1 VPGRLPIML
10 IPLYFGA
17 LLLNWLLLTGVP
29 LRAMAVDMPNLPD
42 VGEAV
47 LGSLVPSG
55 GTGVQITSHRGE
67 WSVLANLEGVA
78 EPIFLIAG
86 QLKNTTDKPLTYIK
100 FQFELLDDHGVVIV
114 RDYGYNR
121 KAEALR
127 EEAYEAGKM
136 TLAAMKI
143 EPIGAG
149 AEDSFRFLFFKSDTP
164 KFRSYRIRITE
175 SR

>member
-1 VPGRLPIML
+1 MPMPRHFGML
-10 IPLYFGA
+10 LRC
-17 LLLNWLLLTGVP
+17 WLLLASVP
-29 LRAMAVDMPNLPD
+29 LKATAVDVPDIPD
-42 VGEAV
+42 VGKAV
-47 LGSLVPSG
+47 LGSLVPSV

-67 WSVLANLEGVA
+67 WSVLASMEGAA

-86 QLKNTTDKPLTYIK
+86 QLKNTTDKPLTYVK
-100 FQFELLDDHGVVIV
+100 FQFELLNAAGVVVV

-136 TLAAMKI
+136 TLAEMQI
-143 EPIGAG
+143 EQIGAG

-164 KFRSYRIRITE
+164 EFHSYRIRITE

>member
-1 VPGRLPIML
+1 MPM
-10 IPLYFGA
+10 PLHCGA
-17 LLLNWLLLTGVP
+17 LLLGWLLLASVP
-29 LRAMAVDMPNLPD
+29 LRATAVDVPDIPD
-42 VGEAV
+42 VGKAV
-47 LGSLVPSG
+47 LGSLVPSV

-67 WSVLANLEGVA
+67 WSVLASLEGAA

-86 QLKNTTDKPLTYIK
+86 QFKNTTDKPLTYVK
-100 FQFELLDDHGVVIV
+100 FQFELLDDDGVVIV

-136 TLAAMKI
+136 TLAEMNI

-149 AEDSFRFLFFKSDTP
+149 VEDSFRFLFFKSDTP
-164 KFRSYRIRITE
+164 EFRSYRIRIME
-175 SR
+175 SRSVSDGVQ